1 LWPVFGRYG
10 LRGLLLDVRGRLDVE
25 GLLARG
31 AEGRDALGRLDVE
44 GLLARGAEGRDAL
57 GRDTLGR
64 DVVRGAD
71 RAELRDGAEGRLT
84 EVLRVG

>member
-57 GRDTLGR
+57 GREMWC
-64 DVVRGAD
+64 
-71 RAELRDGAEGRLT
+71 AELTVPNCATVRKAASRKCCA
-84 EVLRVG
+84 